1 MECKICVAVS
11 PFNRVKNEKHLPEIM
26 NLKAKKRKNLITP
39 LKRKAGRSSQG
50 KITVRHKG
58 GGVKRM
64 YRVVN
69 FGQDPLGKEGT
80 VADIE
85 YDPNRSANIALV
97 DYGEGEFKY
106 IIAPQKLKKGDKII
120 NDEEAEIKSGNRM
133 RIKNIPVGTMVYNIA
148 LHPDGKGKI
157 VRSAGV
163 GALILAHEGKMT
175 HLKMPSR
182 EVRRVVNMCF
192 ATVGEVS
199 NPEHRYK
206 NIKKAGTAR
215 KMGRRP
221 TVRGS
226 AMNPVDHPHG
236 GGEGRQ
242 PIGMPSPKTPW
253 GKKAR
258 GVKTRKRKN
267 TDRYIIKRATK
278 KRKGK
283 K

>member
-1 MECKICVAVS
+1 
-11 PFNRVKNEKHLPEIM
+11 M
-26 NLKAKKRKNLITP
+26 NLKAKKRKKLITP
-39 LKRKAGRSSQG
+39 LKKTGGRSSQG
-50 KITVRHKG
+50 KITVRHRG
-58 GGVKRM
+58 GGVKRL
-64 YRVVN
+64 YRRVN
-69 FGQDPLGKEGT
+69 FGQEPVDVKGKISS
-80 VADIE
+80 IE
-85 YDPNRSANIALV
+85 YDPNRTADIAFV
-97 DYGEGEFKY
+97 KYENGDVKY
-106 IIAPQKLKKGDKII
+106 ILAPQGLKEGDEII
-120 NDEEAEIKSGNRM
+120 TAEKAAIKPGNRM
-133 RIKNIPVGTMVYNIA
+133 RLKNIPVGTMVNNVSLY
-148 LHPDGKGKI
+148 PEGKGKL
-157 VRSAGV
+157 VRSAGL

-182 EVRRVVNMCF
+182 EVRKVRSDCF

-199 NPEHRYK
+199 NPEHRYRK
-206 NIKKAGTAR
+206 IKKAGTAR

-221 TVRGS
+221 VVRGS

-236 GGEGRQ
+236 GGEGRA

-258 GVKTRKRKN
+258 GVRTRKRKH